1 MRVHPSAYSPR
12 LPLYNKE
19 KAFSI
24 WGLNTFLVF
33 PYKPFGFNTK
43 CWCKYTDFFDTR
55 KLSQN

>member
-43 CWCKYTDFFDTR
+43 CWGEYTVFF
-55 KLSQN
+55 